1 MNEAH
6 LQILASPQWAQTLRD
21 DLLPWLIQAGELG
34 DDVLELGPGPGL
46 TTDLLMHRAAWVTAV
61 EVDERL
67 AADLAERMAGM
78 NVAVI
83 HADASRTGLPA
94 GHFSAVVC
102 LSMLHHVPSA
112 SLQDQVLREALRVL
126 RPGGC
131 FLAVDAV
138 DSDRMRELH
147 VDDVFV
153 PLDPGTAE
161 GRLAAA
167 GFGGITI
174 ERADH
179 RIRMSARKD

>member
-6 LQILASPQWAQTLRD
+6 LQILASPQWAQALRE

-46 TTDLLMHRAAWVTAV
+46 TTELLMHRTARLTAV
-61 EVDERL
+61 EVDEHL
-67 AADLAERMAGM
+67 AAGLAGRMAGT
-78 NVAVI
+78 NVTVI
-83 HADASRTGLPA
+83 CADAAKTGLPA

-102 LSMLHHVPSA
+102 LSMLHHVPSEPV
-112 SLQDQVLREALRVL
+112 QDQVLREAFRVL

-147 VDDVFV
+147 AGDVFV
-153 PLDPGTAE
+153 PFRPGTAE
-161 GRLAAA
+161 GRVAAA
-167 GFGGITI
+167 GFGAITI
-174 ERADH
+174 ECTDR
-179 RIRMSARKD
+179 RIQLSARKD